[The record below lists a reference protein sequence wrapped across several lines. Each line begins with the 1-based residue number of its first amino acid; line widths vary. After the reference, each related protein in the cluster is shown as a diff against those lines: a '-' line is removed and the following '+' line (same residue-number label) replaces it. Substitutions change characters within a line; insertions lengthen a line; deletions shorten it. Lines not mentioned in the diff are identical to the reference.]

1 MYGNETEINKE
12 PRKYINKNTN
22 NMKSTQNGRNLKF
35 FKISVK
41 VVVFINNYLKCVL
54 N

>member
-41 VVVFINNYLKCVL
+41 EHSYFL
-54 N
+54 NIIK